1 MPPRRG
7 RFRRPPPSHSARRD
21 TRSAGRVA
29 LVRRAIPQPES
40 PLILRP
46 RPTAAPTPE
55 DDHHEANGS
64 LEGEAES
71 WELIC
76 RDGWEWQPGGP
87 SGSGLVYVRVAEL
100 SPVQAQVVAEWVE
113 RIKTPAIWWAVSR
126 ELLAP
131 GSSPEVARAIQMD
144 PWLTEV
150 LPLLLEAST
159 EGAPPPPDQ

>member
-7 RFRRPPPSHSARRD
+7 RFRRPPPSHHPRRD
-21 TRSAGRVA
+21 ARSAGRVA
-29 LVRRAIPQPES
+29 FVRRVVPRPES
-40 PLILRP
+40 PLVLRP
-46 RPTAAPTPE
+46 QPVAGSAPE
-55 DDHHEANGS
+55 DDHLGASGS
-64 LEGEAES
+64 GVGAAES

-76 RDGWEWQPGGP
+76 RDGWEWQAGGP

-100 SPVQAQVVAEWVE
+100 SPAQAQVVAEWVE

-131 GSSPEVARAIQMD
+131 GSSPEVARAIQAD

-150 LPLLLEAST
+150 LPVLLEAST